1 MDVATTAAV
10 VARFT
15 QASGAGP
22 EGRAGHDGRSG
33 GEGVAAEGDSA
44 GLGEGGFHE
53 GCDRRVYEQR
63 GITGEAGGFDGAP
76 GDLRGELAEHG
87 QDGCSQQ
94 GAGAAGVEVGRILAP
109 AEAGGPAD
117 LFGGGAVD
125 HEHRADEFDAR
136 GQGAARPQA
145 RERSRAAATDESKED
160 GFQRIVG
167 VVCGGDEAAAV
178 DGGQRGERG
187 VAGAAGLRFGV
198 SGADADLG
206 HRAGHA
212 KISGEGLGRPG
223 VLPGDVGGAKVVHH
237 VGEHDVAVGE
247 QQGEGGGVRPAGA
260 GDEGAAINVGDG
272 LSPGQGSPG
281 VDDTPPLGEFQN
293 CLANLG
299 LRAGHEPILS
309 GAMLDA
315 PAQPVSPSALS
326 VEAAPLFGSHP
337 AATSIGAGSIAAAA
351 VILGLMLVAYAA
363 RLRLRTGTAAP
374 STRAASDPEGLAD
387 VVDRLTVELDAR
399 AAKLEVL
406 IAEADRRIAQL
417 SRPARA
423 VTVEPKA
430 TAFHEDPSFAEIYRL
445 ADEGQ
450 SAVEIARRTQRP
462 TGQIELI
469 LNLRRGSVAI

>member
-1 MDVATTAAV
+1 
-10 VARFT
+10 
-15 QASGAGP
+15 
-22 EGRAGHDGRSG
+22 
-33 GEGVAAEGDSA
+33 
-44 GLGEGGFHE
+44 
-53 GCDRRVYEQR
+53 
-63 GITGEAGGFDGAP
+63 
-76 GDLRGELAEHG
+76 
-87 QDGCSQQ
+87 
-94 GAGAAGVEVGRILAP
+94 
-109 AEAGGPAD
+109 
-117 LFGGGAVD
+117 
-125 HEHRADEFDAR
+125 
-136 GQGAARPQA
+136 
-145 RERSRAAATDESKED
+145 
-160 GFQRIVG
+160 
-167 VVCGGDEAAAV
+167 
-178 DGGQRGERG
+178 
-187 VAGAAGLRFGV
+187 
-198 SGADADLG
+198 
-206 HRAGHA
+206 
-212 KISGEGLGRPG
+212 
-223 VLPGDVGGAKVVHH
+223 
-237 VGEHDVAVGE
+237 
-247 QQGEGGGVRPAGA
+247 
-260 GDEGAAINVGDG
+260 
-272 LSPGQGSPG
+272 
-281 VDDTPPLGEFQN
+281 
-293 CLANLG
+293 
-299 LRAGHEPILS
+299 
-309 GAMLDA
+309 MLDA